1 MSFVPAPMSRKPLGG
16 RLRESTVTN
25 GRTIKFVTEV
35 GSTTSLTNTGILSSA
50 SPFGQHAASTIRD
63 SREREKKEMS
73 DLNDRLATY
82 IEKVRFLEA
91 QNRKLAADLD
101 LLRGKW
107 GKDTFNI
114 KQMYEREISDASKL
128 INETVKQRN
137 DLEKQIQKMQD
148 ELFEYRKRYD
158 DALRSC
164 DIDHKKIDDM
174 FLRLSQIE
182 AEINTLRRHQETLN
196 RIDHQNQVQTLLEE
210 IDFIRRVH
218 EQEIRELQS
227 LAARDTTPENREF
240 FKNELASAIRDIRAE
255 YDQITNVNRTD
266 MESWYRLKV
275 QEIQTQSARQS
286 IEHGYAKEEVKR
298 LRTQLADLRGKLADL
313 EGRNSLLEKQI
324 QELNYQ
330 LEDDQRSYEAALNDR
345 DAQIRKMREE
355 CQALMVELQMLLDT
369 KQTLDAEIA
378 IYRKMLEGEE
388 NRAGL
393 RQLVEQ
399 VVRTHELTHRED
411 TEMMRVTKGE
421 AASRT
426 SFQRSAKGNVS
437 IQETS
442 ADGIFIIIQNTHRAK
457 EESIGEWKLKRKID
471 GKKEIIYTFL
481 IVARGHGISSPPDQL
496 VFDGEDSFGYGSNV
510 HTILYSRDGEER
522 ATSLTHYESY
532 FFTKYPEEIYPIDPG
547 FPKKLGFENW
557 NLIIAFNCSYVRTGV
572 KRGLVNVVLLFV
584 WHQTTVLIWCGYGRR
599 VMVSNGA
606 VGLLSMLDT
615 EVKMEVRLSEAEKV
629 FIIHGAQEGL
639 RSDGRSPFD
648 YRPVTVQT
656 GVLATTNGSAR
667 VRIGSTDL
675 LIGVKAELINV
686 ENVALYRNR
695 LNFFVDC
702 SANATPLFAGR
713 GGEEFA
719 DELNAALDA
728 AYDNNYVLPDLK
740 IVLEASN
747 QIRQVKAAL
756 KDTEI
761 SQVIIRPAD
770 EGKYTVDLPDD
781 NTVWKLD
788 VSRVPLFV
796 SVNRLGTAKIVDN
809 SLAEE
814 ACTRT
819 SVWIAVAPQFV
830 SGNDHDKSN
839 QPSLKHDS
847 CVITFMRQC
856 GGGTLEIDSFEE
868 MISIGLKAVKQLHE
882 ALDRRLMNENWIAE
896 KPLSTFLQ

>member
-182 AEINTLRRHQETLN
+182 AEINTLRRRITELEEKVMRIKKDNQQLLGELQRTRTDVDQETLN

-471 GKKEIIYTFL
+471 GKKEIIYTFPRDFVL
-481 IVARGHGISSPPDQL
+481 KPGKSVKIVARGHGISSPPDQL

-522 ATSLTHYESY
+522 AT
-532 FFTKYPEEIYPIDPG
+532 
-547 FPKKLGFENW
+547 
-557 NLIIAFNCSYVRTGV
+557 
-572 KRGLVNVVLLFV
+572 
-584 WHQTTVLIWCGYGRR
+584 
-599 VMVSNGA
+599 
-606 VGLLSMLDT
+606 
-615 EVKMEVRLSEAEKV
+615 
-629 FIIHGAQEGL
+629 FIQH
-639 RSDGRSPFD
+639 S
-648 YRPVTVQT
+648 
-656 GVLATTNGSAR
+656 
-667 VRIGSTDL
+667 
-675 LIGVKAELINV
+675 
-686 ENVALYRNR
+686 
-695 LNFFVDC
+695 
-702 SANATPLFAGR
+702 
-713 GGEEFA
+713 
-719 DELNAALDA
+719 
-728 AYDNNYVLPDLK
+728 
-740 IVLEASN
+740 
-747 QIRQVKAAL
+747 
-756 KDTEI
+756 
-761 SQVIIRPAD
+761 SQA
-770 EGKYTVDLPDD
+770 
-781 NTVWKLD
+781 
-788 VSRVPLFV
+788 
-796 SVNRLGTAKIVDN
+796 
-809 SLAEE
+809 
-814 ACTRT
+814 
-819 SVWIAVAPQFV
+819 
-830 SGNDHDKSN
+830 
-839 QPSLKHDS
+839 
-847 CVITFMRQC
+847 
-856 GGGTLEIDSFEE
+856 
-868 MISIGLKAVKQLHE
+868 
-882 ALDRRLMNENWIAE
+882 
-896 KPLSTFLQ
+896 